1 MPDLLAVLRDALAD
15 RYAVERELG
24 RGGMATVFLA
34 EDLKHRRPVAI
45 KVLHPELAAAVG
57 ADRFLREIEIA
68 ARLQHPHI
76 LPLYDSGTAAGF
88 LYYVMPYVE
97 GESLR
102 DRLERE
108 KQLSL
113 EDTLRIAG
121 EVAGALA
128 YAHSHG
134 VVHRDIKPENVMLSG
149 GTVVVADFGI
159 ARAVTAAGDE
169 HQLTQTGTVIGTPAY
184 MSPEQAT
191 GSAEIDGR
199 SDQYSLACVVY
210 EMLVGEPPFTV
221 PTAALFAEALARP
234 SAATGPMR
242 RATRPTPAARRV
254 PRRVLIEAGGAVVIL
269 ALALWFAKTVTS
281 RGRAGAAA
289 EGGLDPRHVAVLY
302 FEDLSKDSSLGY
314 LTDGLTEM
322 LISQL
327 AGVRSLEVI
336 SRNGVAPFRAKDLPR
351 DSIARL
357 LRAGTL
363 VEGSVENVG
372 TRLRVTVRLV
382 DGTSGSDI
390 RRQSFELPQVEVL
403 ALRDSLAREAARFL
417 RERLGEEIRLR
428 EELAGTRSV
437 EAWTDLQEAERLR
450 KDAERLL
457 QPDDAEGAFAVLQ
470 RGDTLLAAADRAD
483 SRWVAPVLLEGRM
496 AQRRARALQAHP
508 QASEPWITLGLQHA
522 RRALELA
529 PSDPEALELLGTLRF
544 FRYFLHLVPHDLAD
558 AELRA
563 AQDDLQTAVQIKP
576 LATAY
581 ATLSALQ
588 YQRGD
593 ISAVVIAAHRALEED
608 AYLDAADQVLW
619 RLFLASYDGEL
630 HAEARTACE
639 EGVRRFPEDY
649 RFVDCQLWVMTTA
662 ARPPDVPS
670 AWRLFARLDTLAP
683 ASLRAYERY
692 QGLTA
697 VGAILGRAGL
707 KDSARKV
714 LLRSR
719 EGWTT
724 PFGQEVAGREAFAR
738 TLIGDYDEALKLLKR
753 YIAGNPEHLFRA
765 GGDLH
770 WWWRPLKDLPGFR
783 TISGARN

>member
-108 KQLSL
+108 KQLPL
-113 EDTLRIAG
+113 EDTLRIGG

-149 GTVVVADFGI
+149 GTAVVTDFGI
-159 ARAVTAAGDE
+159 ARAVTAAGDA

-191 GSAEIDGR
+191 GALLR
-199 SDQYSLACVVY
+199 ALAKT
-210 EMLVGEPPFTV
+210 PADRF

-336 SRNGVAPFRAKDLPR
+336 SRNGVAPYRAKDLPR

-390 RRQSFELPQVEVL
+390 RRQSFELPQAEVL
-403 ALRDSLAREAARFL
+403 VLRDSLAREAARFL
-417 RERLGEEIRLR
+417 RERLGEEIRVR

-437 EAWTDLQEAERLR
+437 EAWTGLQEAERLR
-450 KDAERLL
+450 KDAERLF
-457 QPDDAEGAFAVLQ
+457 QRDHAESAFAVLQ
-470 RGDTLLAAADRAD
+470 RADTLLAAAERAD
-483 SRWVAPVLLEGRM
+483 SRWVAPELLRGRL
-496 AQRRARALQAHP
+496 AQRRASALQAHS
-508 QASEPWITLGLQHA
+508 QASDPWIMLGLQHA

-639 EGVRRFPEDY
+639 EGGRRFPRDY

-662 ARPPDVPS
+662 ARPPDVTS